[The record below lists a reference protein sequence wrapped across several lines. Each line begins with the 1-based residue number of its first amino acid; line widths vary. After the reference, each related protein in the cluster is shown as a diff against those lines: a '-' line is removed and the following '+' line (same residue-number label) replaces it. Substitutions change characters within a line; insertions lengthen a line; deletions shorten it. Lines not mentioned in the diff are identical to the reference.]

1 MFKYSLYGQ
10 LLYLSKS
17 TPSVTK
23 VHLFVILIFRYIY
36 WYITDVIFSI
46 FTFSLQ
52 IYCKFILAYFTIVMQ
67 LLSVFYRYIQSAGVK
82 QWSTLDNINRE
93 PDWNDTMINIQSW
106 GWRYECFLE
115 PQLDPHAG
123 VGAHKGWYYAMSL
136 HNLGHLYIFWPYTED
151 VCNGPSITR
160 PPTNLVVPITGAL
173 TAYKGIEGRA
183 CTIRRS
189 GWKDLSMYSVV

>member
-36 WYITDVIFSI
+36 WCITDVIFSI

-52 IYCKFILAYFTIVMQ
+52 IYCIFILAYCTIVIQ
-67 LLSVFYRYIQSAGVK
+67 LLFVFYRYIQ
-82 QWSTLDNINRE
+82 INYY
-93 PDWNDTMINIQSW
+93 DSVAIMINIQSW
-106 GWRYECFLE
+106 GWRYGCFLE
-115 PQLDPHAG
+115 PQLDPHPGLSAR
-123 VGAHKGWYYAMSL
+123 KGWYYAMSL